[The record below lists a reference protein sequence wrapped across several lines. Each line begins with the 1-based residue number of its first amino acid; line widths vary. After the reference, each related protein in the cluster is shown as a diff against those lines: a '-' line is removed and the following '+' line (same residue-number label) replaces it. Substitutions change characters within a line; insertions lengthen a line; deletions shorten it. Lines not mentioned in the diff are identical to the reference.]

1 MANEYMQMLA
11 ESLVKKS
18 EILSELITKTNT
30 QKEVVSSA
38 EVDWDA
44 FDVIVEDKG
53 NLVEKLVKLDDGFDA
68 LYARIKEE
76 LTANKA
82 AYKDE
87 IVKMQALIKEVTDKS
102 TELQAMEH
110 RNKALIEQR
119 FAESKKAIKQSKMG
133 SKAAMEYYQRMNN
146 LKNVDPQLMDKKR

>member
-18 EILSELITKTNT
+18 DILSELISKTNV
-30 QKEVVSSA
+30 QKELVSA
-38 EVDWDA
+38 EEVNWDA
-44 FDVIVEDKG
+44 FDKIVEEKG
-53 NLVEKLVKLDDGFDA
+53 DLVEELVKLDDGFDA
-68 LYARIKEE
+68 LYTRIKEE
-76 LTANKA
+76 LNANKA
-82 AYKDE
+82 AYKNE
-87 IVKMQALIKEVTDKS
+87 ITKMQVLIKDVTEKS

-146 LKNVDPQLMDKKR
+146 LKNVDPHLMDKKR

>member
-11 ESLVKKS
+11 ESLEKKS

-30 QKEVVSSA
+30 QKDVVSA
-38 EVDWDA
+38 PEVDWDT
-44 FDVIVEDKG
+44 FDKIVEDKG
-53 NLVEKLVKLDDGFDA
+53 NLVDELVKLDDGFDA

-76 LTANKA
+76 LLVNKD
-82 AYKDE
+82 AYKTE
-87 IVKMQALIKEVTDKS
+87 IAKMQILIKDVTEKS

-110 RNKALIEQR
+110 RNKSLIEQR

-146 LKNVDPQLMDKKR
+146 LKNVDPHLMDKKR

>member
-18 EILSELITKTNT
+18 EILSKLITKTNT
-30 QKEVVSSA
+30 QKEVVSA
-38 EVDWDA
+38 PEVDWDA

-53 NLVEKLVKLDDGFDA
+53 NLVEELVKLDDGFDA

-82 AYKDE
+82 AYKNE
-87 IVKMQALIKEVTDKS
+87 IVKMQALIQEVTDKS

>member
-30 QKEVVSSA
+30 QKEVVSA
-38 EVDWDA
+38 PEVDWDA
-44 FDVIVEDKG
+44 FDAIVEDKG
-53 NLVEKLVKLDDGFDA
+53 NLVEELVKLDDGFDA

-76 LTANKA
+76 LTENKA
-82 AYKDE
+82 AYKNE
-87 IVKMQALIKEVTDKS
+87 IVKMQALIQEVTDKS

>member
-11 ESLVKKS
+11 ESLVKKT
-18 EILSELITKTNT
+18 EILSVLIAKTNT
-30 QKEVVSSA
+30 QKDVVSA
-38 EVDWDA
+38 PEVDWDA
-44 FDVIVEDKG
+44 FDKIVEDKG
-53 NLVEKLVKLDDGFDA
+53 NLVDELVKLDDGFDA

-76 LTANKA
+76 LIANKD
-82 AYKDE
+82 AYKTE
-87 IVKMQALIKEVTDKS
+87 IAKMQILIKDVTEKS

-110 RNKALIEQR
+110 RNKSLIEQR

-146 LKNVDPQLMDKKR
+146 LKNVDPHLMDKKR

>member
-1 MANEYMQMLA
+1 MANEYMQMLE
-11 ESLVKKS
+11 ESLIKKS
-18 EILSELITKTNT
+18 QILSELLAKTNT
-30 QKEVVSSA
+30 QKEVVSA
-38 EVDWDA
+38 EEVDWDA
-44 FDVIVEDKG
+44 FDKIVEDKG
-53 NLVEKLVKLDDGFDA
+53 NLVEELVKLDDGFES

-76 LTANKA
+76 LSVNKA
-82 AYKDE
+82 IYKDE
-87 IVKMQALIKEVTDKS
+87 IAKMQILIKEVTEKS

-119 FAESKKAIKQSKMG
+119 FAETRKSIKQSKLG

>member
-30 QKEVVSSA
+30 QKEVVSA
-38 EVDWDA
+38 PEVDWDA
-44 FDVIVEDKG
+44 FDAIVEDKG
-53 NLVEKLVKLDDGFDA
+53 NLVEELVKLDDGFDA

-76 LTANKA
+76 LTENKV
-82 AYKDE
+82 AYKNE

>member
-1 MANEYMQMLA
+1 MANEYMQMLE

-18 EILSELITKTNT
+18 EILSELIDKTNT
-30 QKEVVSSA
+30 QKEVVSA
-38 EVDWDA
+38 TEVDWGA
-44 FDVIVEDKG
+44 FDKIVEDKG
-53 NLVEKLVKLDDGFDA
+53 NLVDKLVKLDDGFEA

-76 LTANKA
+76 LSVNKS

-87 IVKMQALIKEVTDKS
+87 IAKMQVLIKDVTDKS
-102 TELQAMEH
+102 TELQAMEY
-110 RNKALIEQR
+110 RNKTLIEQR
-119 FAESKKAIKQSKMG
+119 FAETRKSIKQSKMG

>member
-11 ESLVKKS
+11 ESLVKKT
-18 EILSELITKTNT
+18 EILSELITKTGT
-30 QKEVVSSA
+30 QKDVVSA
-38 EVDWDA
+38 PEVDWDA
-44 FDVIVEDKG
+44 FDKIVEDKG
-53 NLVEKLVKLDDGFDA
+53 NLVDELVKLDDGFDA

-76 LTANKA
+76 LIANKD
-82 AYKDE
+82 AYKTE
-87 IVKMQALIKEVTDKS
+87 IAKMQILIKDVTEKS

-110 RNKALIEQR
+110 RNKSLIEQR

-146 LKNVDPQLMDKKR
+146 LKNVDPHLMDKKR

>member
-1 MANEYMQMLA
+1 MANEYMQMMA

-18 EILSELITKTNT
+18 EILSELISKTNT
-30 QKEVVSSA
+30 QREVVSA
-38 EVDWDA
+38 PEVDWDA
-44 FDVIVEDKG
+44 FDAIVEDKG
-53 NLVEKLVKLDDGFDA
+53 NLVEELVKLDDGFDA

-82 AYKDE
+82 AYKNE

>member
-30 QKEVVSSA
+30 QKEVVSA
-38 EVDWDA
+38 PEVDWDA
-44 FDVIVEDKG
+44 FDAIVEFKG
-53 NLVEKLVKLDDGFDA
+53 NLVEELVKLEDGFDA

-76 LTANKA
+76 LTENKA
-82 AYKDE
+82 AYKNE
-87 IVKMQALIKEVTDKS
+87 IVKMQALIQEVTDKS

>member
-30 QKEVVSSA
+30 QKEVVSA
-38 EVDWDA
+38 PEVDWDA
-44 FDVIVEDKG
+44 FDAIVEDKG
-53 NLVEKLVKLDDGFDA
+53 NLVEELVKLDDGFDA

-82 AYKDE
+82 AYKNE

>member
-30 QKEVVSSA
+30 QKEVVSA
-38 EVDWDA
+38 PEVDWDA
-44 FDVIVEDKG
+44 FDAIVEDKG
-53 NLVEKLVKLDDGFDA
+53 NLVEELVKLDDGFDA

-76 LTANKA
+76 LTENKA
-82 AYKDE
+82 AYKNE
-87 IVKMQALIKEVTDKS
+87 IVKMQALIQEVTDKS

-133 SKAAMEYYQRMNN
+133 SNAAMEYYQRMNN

>member
-30 QKEVVSSA
+30 QKEVVSAS

-53 NLVEKLVKLDDGFDA
+53 NLVEELVKLDDGFDA

-82 AYKDE
+82 AYKNE

>member
-1 MANEYMQMLA
+1 MANEYMQMLE

-18 EILSELITKTNT
+18 DILSKLIDKTNT
-30 QKEVVSSA
+30 QKQVVSEP

-53 NLVEKLVKLDDGFDA
+53 NLVEDLVKLDEGFDT

-76 LTANKA
+76 LSVNKA
-82 AYKDE
+82 AYKDV
-87 IVKMQALIKEVTDKS
+87 IVRMQGLIQEVTDKS
-102 TELQAMEH
+102 TELQTLEH
-110 RNKALIEQR
+110 RNKSLIEQR

>member
-30 QKEVVSSA
+30 QKEVVSA
-38 EVDWDA
+38 PEVDWDA
-44 FDVIVEDKG
+44 FDAIVEDKG
-53 NLVEKLVKLDDGFDA
+53 NLVEELVKLDDGFDA

-82 AYKDE
+82 AYKNE
-87 IVKMQALIKEVTDKS
+87 IVKMQALIQEVTDKS

>member
-18 EILSELITKTNT
+18 EILSELITKSNT
-30 QKEVVSSA
+30 QKEVVSA
-38 EVDWDA
+38 PEVDWDA

-53 NLVEKLVKLDDGFDA
+53 NLVEELVKLDDGFDA
-68 LYARIKEE
+68 LYTRIKEE

-82 AYKDE
+82 AYKNE
-87 IVKMQALIKEVTDKS
+87 IVKMQALIQEVTDKS

-146 LKNVDPQLMDKKR
+146 LKNVDPHLMDKKR

>member
-30 QKEVVSSA
+30 QKEVVSA
-38 EVDWDA
+38 PEVDWDA
-44 FDVIVEDKG
+44 FDKIVEDKG
-53 NLVEKLVKLDDGFDA
+53 NLVEELVKLDDGFDA
-68 LYARIKEE
+68 LYARIKDE

-82 AYKDE
+82 AYKNE
-87 IVKMQALIKEVTDKS
+87 IVKMQALIQEVTDKS

>member
-18 EILSELITKTNT
+18 EILSELITKTST
-30 QKEVVSSA
+30 QKEVVSA
-38 EVDWDA
+38 PEVDWDA
-44 FDVIVEDKG
+44 FDAIVEDKG
-53 NLVEKLVKLDDGFDA
+53 NLVEELVKLDDGFDA

-76 LTANKA
+76 LTANKV
-82 AYKDE
+82 AYKNE
-87 IVKMQALIKEVTDKS
+87 IVKMQALIQEVTDKS

>member
-18 EILSELITKTNT
+18 EILSELISKTNT
-30 QKEVVSSA
+30 QKEVVSA
-38 EVDWDA
+38 PEVDWDA
-44 FDVIVEDKG
+44 FDTIVEDKG
-53 NLVEKLVKLDDGFDA
+53 NLVEELVKLDDGFDA

-76 LTANKA
+76 LTENKA
-82 AYKDE
+82 AYKNE
-87 IVKMQALIKEVTDKS
+87 IVKMQALIQEVTDKS

>member
-11 ESLVKKS
+11 DSLVKKS
-18 EILSELITKTNT
+18 EILSELIDKTNT
-30 QKEVVSSA
+30 QRDVVSA
-38 EVDWDA
+38 PEVDWDA
-44 FDVIVEDKG
+44 FDQIVEAKG
-53 NLVEKLVKLDDGFDA
+53 NFVEELVKLDDGFDV
-68 LYARIKEE
+68 LYARIKDE

-82 AYKDE
+82 AYKTE
-87 IVKMQALIKEVTDKS
+87 IGAMQALIKEVTDKS

-119 FAESKKAIKQSKMG
+119 FAESKQAIKQSKMG

-146 LKNVDPQLMDKKR
+146 LKNIDPHLMDKKR

>member
-1 MANEYMQMLA
+1 MANEYIQMLA

-30 QKEVVSSA
+30 QKEVVSAA

-53 NLVEKLVKLDDGFDA
+53 NLVEELVKLDDGFDA

-87 IVKMQALIKEVTDKS
+87 IVKMQALIQEVTDKS

-146 LKNVDPQLMDKKR
+146 LKNIDPHLMDKKR

>member
-18 EILSELITKTNT
+18 EILSELIAKTNT
-30 QKEVVSSA
+30 QKEVVSA
-38 EVDWDA
+38 PEVDWDA
-44 FDVIVEDKG
+44 FDKIVEDKG
-53 NLVEKLVKLDDGFDA
+53 NLVEELVKLDDGFEA
-68 LYARIKEE
+68 LYERIRAE
-76 LTANKA
+76 LAVNKA

-87 IVKMQALIKEVTDKS
+87 IAKMQTLIKDVTDKS

>member
-18 EILSELITKTNT
+18 EILSELIAKTNT
-30 QKEVVSSA
+30 QKEVVSA
-38 EVDWDA
+38 PEVDWDA
-44 FDVIVEDKG
+44 FDKIVEDKG
-53 NLVEKLVKLDDGFDA
+53 NLVEELVKLDDGFDA

-87 IVKMQALIKEVTDKS
+87 IAKMQILIKDVTDKS

-133 SKAAMEYYQRMNN
+133 SRAAMEYYQRMNN
-146 LKNVDPQLMDKKR
+146 LKNVDPHLMDKKR